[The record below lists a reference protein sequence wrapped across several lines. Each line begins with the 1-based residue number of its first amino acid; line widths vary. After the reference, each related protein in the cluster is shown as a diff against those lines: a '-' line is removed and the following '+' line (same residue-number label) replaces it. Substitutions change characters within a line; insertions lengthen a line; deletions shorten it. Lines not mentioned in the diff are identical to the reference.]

1 MTDSNTAARNA
12 TSGNVDPG
20 EVAHFDRLSSRWWD
34 LDGPLRTLHDIN
46 PPRVQYIVQR
56 SGGLGGK
63 PTLDVGCGGGILS
76 EALAR
81 EGAQVTGVDLSEEA
95 LSAARLHLYES
106 ELEVDYQHV
115 SAEAFAQ
122 SHAQQFAVVTCLE
135 LLEHVPDPAS
145 TLRACAAL
153 AAPGADLFFSTLSR
167 NPKAYITAVLGA
179 EYVLGLL
186 PRGTHDYARFIRP
199 SELEAY
205 GRSAGL
211 TLQHLRGLGYNP
223 LTRRAYLQRDV
234 RVNYLAHFR
243 KSDKA

>member
-1 MTDSNTAARNA
+1 MTQINA
-12 TSGNVDPG
+12 DPA
-20 EVAHFDRLSSRWWD
+20 ELTHFDGLSSRWWD
-34 LDGPLRTLHDIN
+34 LDGPLRTLHEIN
-46 PPRVQYIVQR
+46 PPRVAYIAQR

-63 PTLDVGCGGGILS
+63 PTVDVGCGGGILS

-81 EGAQVTGVDLSEEA
+81 EGAVVTGIDLSAEA

-106 ELEVDYQHV
+106 DRNVTYEQV
-115 SAEAFAQ
+115 SAEALCET
-122 SHAQQFAVVTCLE
+122 HRGQFAVVTCLE

-145 TLRACAAL
+145 TMRACAAL

-167 NPKAYITAVLGA
+167 NPKAYVTAVLGA

-205 GRSAGL
+205 GRVAGL
-211 TLQHLRGLGYNP
+211 SLQHLSGLGYNP
-223 LTRRAYLQRDV
+223 LTRRAHLKRDV
-234 RVNYLAHFR
+234 SVNYLAHFR
-243 KSDKA
+243 KPQPL